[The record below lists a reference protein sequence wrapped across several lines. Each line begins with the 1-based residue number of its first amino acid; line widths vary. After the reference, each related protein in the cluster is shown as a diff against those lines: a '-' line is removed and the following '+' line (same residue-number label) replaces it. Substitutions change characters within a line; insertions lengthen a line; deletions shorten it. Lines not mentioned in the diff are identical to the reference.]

1 MNPKEYKILCIMGK
15 AGAGKDT
22 IMGKILNLFPE
33 KFVPVVSFTSRP
45 KRENEIDGINYH
57 FISKSN
63 FIEKI
68 KNNSMIEWTCF
79 NNWYYGTA
87 QESFSKDKIN
97 ICVCNP
103 EGVRHFKKLGFDI
116 MPIYIDVKDKTRLLR
131 QLERE
136 DNPNVAEIIRRYSAD
151 EKDFENL
158 EYEFKFE
165 NEDGTNL
172 TELADYIVYQFA
184 DWANL
189 DN

>member
-1 MNPKEYKILCIMGK
+1 MNPKDYKILCIMGK

-22 IMGKILNLFPE
+22 LMGEILNLFPNI
-33 KFVPVVSFTSRP
+33 FSPVVSFTSRP
-45 KRENEIDGINYH
+45 KREHEIEGVSYY
-57 FISKSN
+57 FIPKSK
-63 FIEKI
+63 FLLKI
-68 KNNSMIEWTCF
+68 KDRSMIEWTYF

-131 QLERE
+131 QLNRE
-136 DNPNVAEIIRRYSAD
+136 DDPDVKEIIRRYTTD
-151 EKDFENL
+151 EKDFQNL

-172 TELADYIVYQFA
+172 TELAEHILYQFA

>member
-1 MNPKEYKILCIMGK
+1 MNLKEYKILCIMGK

-22 IMGKILNLFPE
+22 IMGEILNLFPE
-33 KFVPVVSFTSRP
+33 KFAPVVSFTSRP
-45 KRENEIDGINYH
+45 KRENEIDGISYH

-63 FIEKI
+63 FILKI
-68 KNNSMIEWTCF
+68 KNNSMIEWTYF
-79 NNWYYGTA
+79 NDWYYGTSI
-87 QESFSKDKIN
+87 ESFSKDKIN

-103 EGVRHFKKLGFDI
+103 SGMRHFKKLGFDI
-116 MPIYIDVKDKTRLLR
+116 MPIYINVKDKTRLLR

-136 DNPNVAEIIRRYSAD
+136 DNPDVAEIIRRYSAD

-158 EYEFKFE
+158 EYEFKFN

-172 TELADYIVYQFA
+172 TELADHIVYQFA

-189 DN
+189 GN